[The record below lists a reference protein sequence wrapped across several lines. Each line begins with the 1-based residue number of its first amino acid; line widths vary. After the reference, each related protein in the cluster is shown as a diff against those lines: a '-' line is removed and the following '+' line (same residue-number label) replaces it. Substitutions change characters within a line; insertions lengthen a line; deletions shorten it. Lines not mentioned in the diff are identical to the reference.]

1 MQRHC
6 FPSDGSAYRFDFLCQ
21 TRASSCASRKHC
33 TLPYNSAK
41 GVLTLLQQE
50 KLSKNYLVTKESG
63 KDYTKQY
70 ANLYYMRLAKLRQ
83 RVLKQAAFKW
93 DELESGGQKVKPKY
107 VGRVLD
113 VQQGELCYI
122 VGTVYMNMR
131 LKPDVLQEIAREVS
145 EPLPLIF
152 LDLKR
157 VRSMTAQ
164 HYCPTSC

>member
-1 MQRHC
+1 M
-6 FPSDGSAYRFDFLCQ
+6 G
-21 TRASSCASRKHC
+21 
-33 TLPYNSAK
+33 
-41 GVLTLLQQE
+41 LTIAATQE

-145 EPLPLIF
+145 
-152 LDLKR
+152 
-157 VRSMTAQ
+157 VG
-164 HYCPTSC
+164 SCFWSIKI